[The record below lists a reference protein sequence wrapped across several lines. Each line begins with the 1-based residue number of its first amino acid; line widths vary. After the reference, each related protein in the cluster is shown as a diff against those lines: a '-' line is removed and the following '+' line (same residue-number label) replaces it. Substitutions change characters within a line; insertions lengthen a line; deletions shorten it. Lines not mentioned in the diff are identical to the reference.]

1 MQDGQLVVPGKPGL
15 GLAFDAN
22 VIKRYQVA

>member
-1 MQDGQLVVPGKPGL
+1 MQDGQLLVPSKPGL

-22 VIKRYQVA
+22 IIKRYQVA